1 MRQSC
6 FVLDIYLQ
14 NILQDYLSNRKQRTK
29 VDSLYSSWEAI
40 LFEVLQGTIL
50 GPVLFNIFVCDMF
63 LILNTTYITDYA
75 DDNTPFAVRH
85 NIADVIKAL
94 EEIGESH
101 VNWFSNNE
109 MKLNTDKC
117 HLLLNSQESNP
128 PRVGDLHI
136 NNSLSKKLQGMTFDC
151 KLKFNKNIEDICQKV
166 SQKLNAIARLAPYM
180 GTTKKRIVM
189 NAFFKSQFNYYP
201 LVRMS
206 CKDL

>member
-1 MRQSC
+1 MLQSC
-6 FVLDIYLQ
+6 FVLDIHLQ

-75 DDNTPFAVRH
+75 DDNTPFVVRH

-109 MKLNTDKC
+109 MKLIHPK
-117 HLLLNSQESNP
+117 
-128 PRVGDLHI
+128 
-136 NNSLSKKLQGMTFDC
+136 
-151 KLKFNKNIEDICQKV
+151 
-166 SQKLNAIARLAPYM
+166 
-180 GTTKKRIVM
+180 
-189 NAFFKSQFNYYP
+189 
-201 LVRMS
+201 
-206 CKDL
+206 